1 MKDLHKRVDENL
13 ELPIVEPFGGP
24 LQEVQKLLLSL
35 WCLVSQLMGMK
46 LATRE
51 ECNATE
57 QLVRICL
64 SHVYDHDCSMNP
76 QLTNQNGN
84 PTWLSAYNF
93 VCLLN
98 LPQQI
103 KMMGPI
109 QNRWEGG
116 LRGKDFHKLKNH

>member
-1 MKDLHKRVDENL
+1 MKDLRKRVDENL

-24 LQEVQKLLLSL
+24 LQEVRKVLLSL

-46 LATRE
+46 LGTSE

-57 QLVRICL
+57 QLVRIFL

-76 QLTNQNGN
+76 PLNNQNRK
-84 PTWLSAYNF
+84 PTWLSAYNI

-109 QNRWEGG
+109 
-116 LRGKDFHKLKNH
+116 